1 MFLAS
6 APNILLV
13 SLCACCLLAG
23 LYLASLAV
31 HLHSQAKRYVPEP
44 LCFAVLAL
52 QGALPAGVYPTTP
65 ATGSSHQRQL
75 AAEDPRWLA
84 IAATDAGVAYLP
96 ATAEGIEALDI
107 VQVLSSSS
115 GAAGDTASDEYW
127 ASAAFKTSAAAA
139 AVRLVGRCTELL
151 AGNVA
156 LPEVLAPAQ
165 EVLRSIVAA
174 AEAQLAAAAAQP
186 GEAQQ
191 QQKKQKNKK
200 KGAAAAAP
208 QQLPRLAEPAA
219 TLAPGLVQLSR
230 EVLQQIQAAIEAV
243 RSSRR
248 PMYNVQLLKVAEK
261 RQFNPR
267 FEEDFVSGKDYDPDR

>member
-52 QGALPAGVYPTTP
+52 QGALPAGVYPSAP
-65 ATGSSHQRQL
+65 AAGSSHQRQL

-107 VQVLSSSS
+107 VQVLSCS
-115 GAAGDTASDEYW
+115 GAASDEYW

-139 AVRLVGRCTELL
+139 AVRLVGRCTEML

-174 AEAQLAAAAAQP
+174 TEVQSAAAAAQP
-186 GEAQQ
+186 GEGQQ
-191 QQKKQKNKK
+191 QQKKQKKKK

-208 QQLPRLAEPAA
+208 PPAEPAA

-230 EVLQQIQAAIEAV
+230 EVLQQVEAAIEAV

-248 PMYNVQLLKVAEK
+248 PMYNMQLLKVAEK